1 MKMRLH
7 FCHHA
12 AAGYLCSVETTS
24 ELDKDDLEGI
34 LNILTVG
41 ELREML
47 SVINKVCHCTR
58 LPSNKFF
65 IA

>member
-7 FCHHA
+7 YCHHA

-24 ELDKDDLEGI
+24 ELDKDYLEGI

-41 ELREML
+41 ELREMI
-47 SVINKVCHCTR
+47 SVINKVCIV
-58 LPSNKFF
+58 LDYQNNKFF

>member
-7 FCHHA
+7 YCHHA

-47 SVINKVCHCTR
+47 SVINKVCIA
-58 LPSNKFF
+58 LDYQNYKYF